1 MTAEPDV
8 LDEIG
13 QLYMNEL
20 DKLPLQDLDRMI
32 KQVTAAKDTAALYLN
47 ALQSTLHSR
56 LGGHAQ
62 QLRQEAGKSTGTVR
76 FEVDGYMVVADLP
89 KRPEYNQVKLKEA
102 VEALRKWGEDP
113 ENYVGIEIKVAESKY
128 TAWPPG
134 IRDLF
139 EPARTLKTGKPSYK
153 LEQIKTGEIPDAA
166 NDSHF
171 GGGL

>member
-1 MTAEPDV
+1 V

-20 DKLPLQDLDRMI
+20 DKLPLPDLDRMI

-76 FEVDGYMVVADLP
+76 FEVDGFLVVADLP

-113 ENYVGIEIKVAESKY
+113 EHYVSLEVKVAESKY
-128 TAWPPG
+128 TAWPPAV
-134 IRDLF
+134 RQLF
-139 EPARTLKTGKPSYK
+139 EPARTLKAGKPTYK
-153 LEQIKTGEIPDAA
+153 LERIVDGAVPEAA
-166 NDSHF
+166 NDSKF
-171 GGGL
+171 GEAV

>member
-1 MTAEPDV
+1 MTPEPEV

-62 QLRQEAGKSTGTVR
+62 QPDLTTTG
-76 FEVDGYMVVADLP
+76 FEQRLDVFGLP
-89 KRPEYNQVKLKEA
+89 Q
-102 VEALRKWGEDP
+102 
-113 ENYVGIEIKVAESKY
+113 SQ
-128 TAWPPG
+128 TAFSG
-134 IRDLF
+134 
-139 EPARTLKTGKPSYK
+139 G
-153 LEQIKTGEIPDAA
+153 
-166 NDSHF
+166 NDD
-171 GGGL
+171 GGLGGLGHGGLSENF